1 MKYMI
6 KIIYDDKYINFI
18 RVNTFECNEVDLK
31 STIDALKYDIDVIGY
46 EIYKLEKEVR
56 KDEISKFSR

>member
-46 EIYKLEKEVR
+46 EIYKLECKWPACL
-56 KDEISKFSR
+56 